1 MPCGEWV
8 RAWASEEQSIQKSV
22 DWGYLQNTVEKWQS
36 SSKHVVKYPWI
47 GKQWGGGELNKRV
60 WFLYWPIH
68 EEHGERLHIFVSS
81 ICWQL
86 VRFCGPDKEQVS
98 LQIQRSKGYIRVK
111 RKTTIV
117 YIQLHK
123 AYWRIKGS
131 DWKACQTEPCGQVYS
146 SESFTKLLRK

>member
-1 MPCGEWV
+1 MVNGWGHELQRSRVFRKVWTEDICK
-8 RAWASEEQSIQKSV
+8 ILLKSDRV
-22 DWGYLQNTVEKWQS
+22 VQNMLWQ
-36 SSKHVVKYPWI
+36 HPWI